1 MNLPDEIQS
10 QAAQRE
16 AVPRRE
22 NLVRTVF
29 IAALRLLG
37 QGTGQMECQA
47 RLFGKI
53 MLEAAHIC

>member
-10 QAAQRE
+10 QA